1 MALKRIKAGES
12 VRPLTIEKIKGSE
25 NDQFIAILSTE
36 AICVD
41 LIYLPE
47 FKTTFYF
54 DDLMGDSTLL
64 DQIYTTGS
72 KPRRLYILPCA
83 KYSAQDINQ
92 GGRIVRVYGGP
103 MELSYIAVTEFDY
116 KEQIIG
122 MINDA
127 EAAGANVMSFDIKV
141 HTQKNG
147 EFNQLK
153 YTFVS
158 PNRSAW
164 RELPNGEAL
173 VREMIMEFDA
183 KIELS
188 LAMHVDLKTFI
199 PRWEKEHPEFA
210 QKAAIT
216 PPRPAAAPQLGM
228 AVAPQLGMAAA
239 PQLGMATT
247 PSPTAAYT
255 THPQV
260 ERTGSQVGQPVVLPG
275 NVTAIDEINL
285 GVSDNDVLSKL
296 L

>member
-12 VRPLTIEKIKGSE
+12 VRPLSIEKIKGSE
-25 NDQFIAILSTE
+25 NDQFIAILSTD

-54 DDLMGDSTLL
+54 DDLMADSNLI

-83 KYSAQDINQ
+83 KYSTQDVNQ

-116 KEQIIG
+116 KEQIVG

-173 VREMIMEFDA
+173 VREMVMEFDA
-183 KIELS
+183 KIEIS

-210 QKAAIT
+210 QKAVIT
-216 PPRPAAAPQLGM
+216 PPRPAARL
-228 AVAPQLGMAAA
+228 AAA
-239 PQLGMATT
+239 PQLTGG
-247 PSPTAAYT
+247 SLGAA
-255 THPQV
+255 QL
-260 ERTGSQVGQPVVLPG
+260 TGSQMQTFNNSTVPTGMVENMGSFDPSLDAG
-275 NVTAIDEINL
+275 EIDL
-285 GVSDNDVLSKL
+285 GVNDNEVLSKL

>member
-12 VRPLTIEKIKGSE
+12 VRPLSIEKIKGSE
-25 NDQFIAILSTE
+25 NDQFIAILSTD

-54 DDLMGDSTLL
+54 DDLMADSNLI

-83 KYSAQDINQ
+83 KYSTHDVNQ

-173 VREMIMEFDA
+173 VREMVMEFDA
-183 KIELS
+183 KIEIS

-210 QKAAIT
+210 QKTVIT
-216 PPRPAAAPQLGM
+216 PPPATRLAAVPPLTVGPLGSAPLQTLKTSAMPTGM
-228 AVAPQLGMAAA
+228 AEGMGAFEPLLDA
-239 PQLGMATT
+239 G
-247 PSPTAAYT
+247 
-255 THPQV
+255 
-260 ERTGSQVGQPVVLPG
+260 E
-275 NVTAIDEINL
+275 IDL
-285 GVSDNDVLSKL
+285 GVNDNEVLSKL